1 MFTVSRRVINE
12 LVELTCAINFSL
24 LFFVSS
30 LGRSSLSFHGR
41 RREHDSGNGAFNLPP
56 NDYHISTTFVLM
68 FFKSMRTPPPTTA
81 TSPPSSPL
89 ISNVMKYG
97 NSLDPGLKSS
107 YPDGSFLQNFNP
119 TATTICIHD

>member
-30 LGRSSLSFHGR
+30 LGRKKQSSLSFHGGGGGGGGVR
-41 RREHDSGNGAFNLPP
+41 GEHYGNVAFNLPP

-68 FFKSMRTPPPTTA
+68 FLKVLRTPPP
-81 TSPPSSPL
+81 SPPPPIAPSHFQRNE
-89 ISNVMKYG
+89 IW
-97 NSLDPGLKSS
+97 
-107 YPDGSFLQNFNP
+107 
-119 TATTICIHD
+119 